1 MYKETKYVNLSATTQ
16 IENITVV
23 TMYAQKSETG
33 DVNMN
38 INIQSPTMYEAYQR
52 ECDADIARFK
62 ESVEK
67 L

>member
-1 MYKETKYVNLSATTQ
+1 MYKETKAVNLMAYTQ
-16 IENITVV
+16 IENV
-23 TMYAQKSETG
+23 TIVNMSAQKTEAG

-38 INIQSPTMYEAYQR
+38 INIQSPTMYEAYKE
-52 ECDADIARFK
+52 ECDKDIARFK

>member
-1 MYKETKYVNLSATTQ
+1 MYKETKSINLTAYTQ
-16 IENITVV
+16 IENMTIVN
-23 TMYAQKSETG
+23 MSAQKTEAG

-38 INIQSPTMYEAYQR
+38 INIQSPTMYEAYKK